1 MCVVYRQ
8 CDRKGPAWVVF
19 LVFSIS
25 NLISNDTICILKKN
39 NNETPLSQRV
49 QFLRKKTLQKYT
61 TYCCAFKCCPKYH
74 FQIFKM

>member
-1 MCVVYRQ
+1 MFVVYRQ

-25 NLISNDTICILKKN
+25 NLISNDTIFILKKT

-49 QFLRKKTLQKYT
+49 QFLRKKKHFKNIQHIVVLLNVVQNIISKYL
-61 TYCCAFKCCPKYH
+61 
-74 FQIFKM
+74 